1 MRAVLCRAYGPP
13 ETLSL
18 EELPDPVPGPGEVL
32 VEVAF
37 AALNFFDTLIIE
49 NRYQLRPDLPFSPG
63 AEFSGRVVATGPG
76 VEGFAPADRVAAYI
90 GWGACRSRVIARADQ
105 LIGLPDQL
113 SDEAAAGLM
122 VTYGTSLHALQDR
135 ARLQPGET
143 LAVLG
148 SAGGAGLSAVEIG
161 KLLGA
166 RVIACASSA
175 PKLALARAAGADDT
189 LDYTQGDLREGL
201 KQLTAGQGVDV
212 LYDPVGGALAE
223 PALRAMAWRGRYLV
237 VGFAAGGIPKLPLNL
252 VLLKGCDVL
261 GVYWGAFTQK
271 QPRQHGH
278 NMRQLF
284 TWAAQGKLNTHAC
297 AVFPLALT
305 GAAIRSLADRQ
316 AVGKVLVQP

>member
-13 ETLSL
+13 ESLSL
-18 EELPDPVPGPGEVL
+18 ENLPDPVPGAGEVL

-63 AEFSGRVVATGPG
+63 AEFSGRIVATGSG
-76 VEGFAPADRVAAYI
+76 VEGFAPGDRVAAYI
-90 GWGACRSRVIARADQ
+90 GWGACRDQVVVRADQ

-148 SAGGAGLSAVEIG
+148 AAGGAGLAAVEIG

-189 LDYTQGDLREGL
+189 LDYAQNDLREGL

-223 PALRAMAWRGRYLV
+223 PALRAMAWCGRYLV
-237 VGFAAGGIPKLPLNL
+237 VGFAAGAIPKLPLNL

-271 QPRQHGH
+271 QARQHGR
-278 NMRQLF
+278 NTRQIF
-284 TWAAQGKLNTHAC
+284 AWAAQRKLNAQAC
-297 AVFPLALT
+297 TVFPLART